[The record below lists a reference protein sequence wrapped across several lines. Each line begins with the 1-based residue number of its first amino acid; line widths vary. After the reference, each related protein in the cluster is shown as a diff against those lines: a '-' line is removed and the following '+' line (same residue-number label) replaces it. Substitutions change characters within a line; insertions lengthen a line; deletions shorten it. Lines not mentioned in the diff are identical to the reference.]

1 MKVLIYGINYSPE
14 LTGIGK
20 YSGEM
25 GSWLAGRGHQVKV
38 ITAPPYYP
46 DWRVASGYSS
56 VWFKTEYIDGVKVMR
71 CPLYV
76 PRKPSTLKR
85 LIHLA
90 SFAITSGTRLF
101 TQLLWRPDVVVCVVP
116 TQFCLPAVIGFSWL
130 CRAKRVVHVQDYELD
145 AMFGLGMAGD
155 SKLKNFG
162 FSVESRLLKSFD
174 RVSTISQSMMAK
186 AVEKG
191 VDTQRLWF
199 FPNWSETKQFSGVDI
214 ADIDALRLKLGVPVD
229 AKLVLYSGNMGEKQG
244 LELVIEA
251 AKALSDRASIFFV
264 MVGRG
269 AGRDRLEQL
278 AGELNLENIVF
289 SDLLPMDELPALLS
303 MADSHLVVQKR
314 GVADAVLPSKLT
326 NILAVG
332 GNAVITADQ
341 DTELGLLC
349 GLYPGIAQL
358 VEPESKEALVSGIL
372 ATLEMP
378 NPNMIASKY
387 AEEHID
393 SQKVLLE
400 FEKKLQI
407 LSQKMA

>member
-25 GSWLAGRGHQVKV
+25 GSWLARRGYQVKA

-46 DWRVASGYSS
+46 DWRVASGYSRI
-56 VWFKTEYIDGVKVMR
+56 WFKTECIDGVQVMR

-76 PRKPSTLKR
+76 PREPSTLKR

-90 SFAITSGTRLF
+90 SFAITSGIRLF

-162 FSVESRLLKSFD
+162 SSVESRLLKSFD

-229 AKLVLYSGNMGEKQG
+229 AKVVLYSGNMGEKQG

-251 AKALSDRASIFFV
+251 AKVLSDRASIFFV

-289 SDLLPMDELPALLS
+289 GDLLPMAELPALLS

-349 GLYPGIAQL
+349 DLYPGIAQL

-378 NPNMIASKY
+378 NPNMIASNY
-387 AEEHID
+387 AGEHVD
-393 SQKVLLE
+393 SQKILCDFDKNLTNLLLNE
-400 FEKKLQI
+400 T
-407 LSQKMA
+407 